1 MSLEL
6 RLFIS
11 KAQLVSNDWAL
22 LLQLF
27 LTVIDV
33 KPNICNGNNKK
44 ERSDEIGTYILISVL
59 TYDLSINVRRKIC
72 RLYILFF
79 WYIFNRTQ
87 LG

>member
-11 KAQLVSNDWAL
+11 KAQLFISNEWAL

-33 KPNICNGNNKK
+33 KPNICNGIKK
-44 ERSDEIGTYILISVL
+44 
-59 TYDLSINVRRKIC
+59 KIDQMK
-72 RLYILFF
+72 LVH
-79 WYIFNRTQ
+79 FNFSSN
-87 LG
+87 L

>member
-11 KAQLVSNDWAL
+11 KAQLVISNDWAL

-27 LTVIDV
+27 LTVNDV

-44 ERSDEIGTYILISVL
+44 ERSDETGTL
-59 TYDLSINVRRKIC
+59 
-72 RLYILFF
+72 
-79 WYIFNRTQ
+79 
-87 LG
+87 